1 MTNPQ
6 RLVVILVFAL
16 ALTGGVVLAANL
28 LGSGP
33 AASPSPVAEATPSP
47 TLGPPPSPNPTAI
60 PVEPSSAPPSLSPTP
75 TPAATPRPTSAP
87 GEPTVVVITQLMLDA
102 KDDPDGVNRRVR
114 FEAQGSGVI
123 TAAIHVL
130 SPQGSAVMCLA
141 KNDNPRDCT
150 TTAAGTLTASAARA
164 TTDFLLTL
172 RGDGIETP
180 MVEVTLTFPAATPSI
195 AVQNARFDGTQWPD
209 TNGLQVFL
217 APRSDGDVAL
227 DASWGGHPFDYEV
240 DLLEQGG
247 PGSHV
252 ISGEEAN
259 VGVQAALPVTAGSP
273 WKLVLQNVDDGFGI
287 TLLDATIGWP

>member
-1 MTNPQ
+1 MANPQ

-16 ALTGGVVLAANL
+16 ALTGGVVLALNV
-28 LGSGP
+28 LGGGAGS
-33 AASPSPVAEATPSP
+33 SPSPVAELTPSP
-47 TLGPPPSPNPTAI
+47 TAEPAMTPTAAPSPS
-60 PVEPSSAPPSLSPTP
+60 ESSAPPSSSPSP
-75 TPAATPRPTSAP
+75 TPAATPRPTAAP
-87 GEPTVVVITQLMLDA
+87 GEPTVVVITELKLDA
-102 KDDPDGVNRRVR
+102 KDDPEGVNRRVR
-114 FEAQGSGVI
+114 FEAQGSGVV
-123 TAAIHVL
+123 TAAVRVL

-141 KNDNPRDCT
+141 KNDNPRECT
-150 TTAAGTLTASAARA
+150 TTAAGTLTASASRA
-164 TTDFLLTL
+164 VTDFLLTL
-172 RGDGIETP
+172 RGEGIETP

-195 AVQNARFDGTQWPD
+195 AVENARFDGTQWPD

-217 APRSDGDVAL
+217 APRSDGDVTL

-259 VGVQAALPVTAGSP
+259 VGVQATLPVTAGKP